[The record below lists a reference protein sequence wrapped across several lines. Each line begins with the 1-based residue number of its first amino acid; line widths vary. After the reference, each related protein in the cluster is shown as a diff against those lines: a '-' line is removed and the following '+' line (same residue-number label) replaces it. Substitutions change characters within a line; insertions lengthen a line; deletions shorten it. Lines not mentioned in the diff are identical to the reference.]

1 MLSIR
6 KIGVISR
13 TYRNLNRYRRILTV
27 LFKYGFGDLLDLL
40 KLDQYLEIGMNLIS
54 RNGPEHSHRQT
65 RAVRTRMAL
74 EELGPT
80 FIKLGQLLS
89 TRPDLVSVDF
99 VRELAKLQ
107 DNVPPSAPSHIREQ
121 VLHEL
126 GSAPEEIF
134 SDFDDAPVASASIGQ
149 VHRATTHD
157 GALVAVKIQR
167 PGVRRIIE
175 VDLEIM
181 LHLATLAER
190 HVEEMAFHRPVKI
203 VEEFARSL
211 ERELDYSIEAGSME
225 RMALNYEED
234 RSVYIPKVYREF
246 STARVLTME
255 YIPGIKISE
264 VEKLA
269 EAGLDQKIITTRGA
283 RFYLSQVFEKGFF
296 HADPHPGNIFV
307 LPDNVI
313 CLLDFGMMGKL
324 DSRTRE
330 DFVDLVDA
338 VVNRRV
344 ERTTRVLLK
353 LTEWER
359 EPDMRAMTHDAADFM
374 DRHLFKPLKDIEMG
388 KILNELMNLAAR
400 HNLRIPPDLFLMMK
414 AMATIEGVA
423 TMLDPSFN
431 MVAATAPFIEKVKLE
446 RFKPRRIASDI
457 FTFGSDIFRFMDR
470 FPKDLMEIS
479 LLLRKQQLS
488 IRLEHQ
494 GLQSLLDAHNQISNR
509 ISFSIIIA
517 ALLIGSALIVIS
529 KTPPLFYGISLIGII
544 GFLFAAV
551 LGIWLLIAILRK
563 GSL

>member
-13 TYRNLNRYRRILTV
+13 TYRNLSRYRRILTI
-27 LFKYGFGDLLDLL
+27 LFKYGFGDLIDLL

-54 RNGPEHSHRQT
+54 RSGPEHSHRQT

-99 VRELAKLQ
+99 VHELAKLQ
-107 DNVPPSAPSHIREQ
+107 DDVPPSAPTHIREQ

-126 GSAPEEIF
+126 GNAPEEIF
-134 SDFDDAPVASASIGQ
+134 SDFDDTPVASASIGQ

-157 GALVAVKIQR
+157 GESVAVKIQR
-167 PGVRRIIE
+167 PGVKRIIE

-190 HVEEMAFHRPVKI
+190 HIEEMAFHRPVKI

-225 RMALNYEED
+225 RMALNYLED
-234 RSVYIPKVYREF
+234 RSVYTPKVYREF
-246 STARVLTME
+246 STSRILTME

-269 EAGLDQKIITTRGA
+269 EAGLDLKTITNRGA

-344 ERTTRVLLK
+344 ERTTHVLLK
-353 LTEWER
+353 LTEWEQ
-359 EPDMRAMTHDAADFM
+359 EPDMRAVTHDAADFM

-388 KILNELMNLAAR
+388 KVLNELMDLAAR
-400 HNLRIPPDLFLMMK
+400 HSLRIPPDLFLMMK

-446 RFKPRRIASDI
+446 RFTPERIANDI
-457 FTFGSDIFRFMDR
+457 FAFGSDIFRFMDR

-494 GLQSLLDAHNQISNR
+494 GLQSLLEANNQISNR

-529 KTPPLFYGISLIGII
+529 KTPPLFYGISLIGIL
-544 GFLFAAV
+544 GFFFAAV